1 MRTRVR
7 KWGNSLGVRIPKAF
21 AEEAAV
27 GEGSTV
33 DVSVS
38 EGRVVVTRVVAP
50 RYTLEKLLA
59 GVTIENRH
67 AEIKTGTPRER
78 EAW

>member
-1 MRTRVR
+1 MRTKVR

-33 DVSVS
+33 DVSVA
-38 EGRVVVTRVVAP
+38 EGRIVVTPLAP
-50 RYTLEKLLA
+50 RRYTLEKLLL
-59 GVTIENRH
+59 GITPENRH
-67 AEIKTGTPRER
+67 AEIDSGTPRGR

>member
-1 MRTRVR
+1 MRTTVR

-38 EGRVVVTRVVAP
+38 EGRIVVTPVAVR
-50 RYTLEKLLA
+50 RYTLETLLA
-59 GVTIENRH
+59 GVTTANRH
-67 AEIKTGTPRER
+67 AEVATGNTRGREV
-78 EAW
+78 W